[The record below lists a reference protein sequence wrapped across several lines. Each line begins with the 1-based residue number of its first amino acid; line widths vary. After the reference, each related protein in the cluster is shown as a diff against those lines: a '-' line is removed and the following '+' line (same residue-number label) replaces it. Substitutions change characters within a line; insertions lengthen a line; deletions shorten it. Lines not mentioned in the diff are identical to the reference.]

1 MTDILAAAGG
11 LFLRVLVGMGALLAL
26 LVPVL
31 AIVGVRLL
39 WDYVRHHGHHAHAH
53 HRHAH

>member
-11 LFLRVLVGMGALLAL
+11 LLLRVLVGMGAMIAL
-26 LVPVL
+26 LVPAL

-39 WDYVRHHGHHAHAH
+39 WERHKHA
-53 HRHAH
+53 

>member
-11 LFLRVLVGMGALLAL
+11 LFVRLLVGLGAMLALLA
-26 LVPVL
+26 PAL

-39 WDYVRHHGHHAHAH
+39 WER